1 MRVGCLIIALWC
13 GTSSSL
19 AASTPMHN
27 AAAIASAKV
36 EGEQH
41 LAKLRDDGALGIS
54 RPVRVVGRRP
64 DAAGAGAK
72 IVHLVRHGQAYHNL
86 LGDLYR
92 ELGREIDSTG
102 GDTTG
107 SPYVRPEV
115 VDPPLTESGRIQA
128 RALRPTTARL
138 APELIVVSPM
148 RRATETALLGF
159 PDRAT
164 PFVAVET
171 CHETAGL
178 HTCDHRLSRSEL
190 AELFPHVDYALIAEE
205 EDPYWNAAERETS
218 AGVAARAYEFM
229 LWLRTRPER
238 EIAVVSHSSFL
249 FTLLNAVVECE
260 DGLAEWFMTGELRTV
275 AISFE
280 DADGHEPAK
289 RPKVEL

>member
-205 EDPYWNAAERETS
+205 EDPYW
-218 AGVAARAYEFM
+218 
-229 LWLRTRPER
+229 
-238 EIAVVSHSSFL
+238 
-249 FTLLNAVVECE
+249 
-260 DGLAEWFMTGELRTV
+260 
-275 AISFE
+275 
-280 DADGHEPAK
+280 
-289 RPKVEL
+289 